1 MNHAD
6 IQKNLE
12 EEMFQENNF
21 FHYSRRGVKK
31 NLAAIYVKE
40 CSYFQGRE
48 RDADVESTIT
58 DMIVHFNIMLTRFQI

>member
-6 IQKNLE
+6 IKKNLE

-21 FHYSRRGVKK
+21 FHSSRGGSKRSLLRFMSKS
-31 NLAAIYVKE
+31 

-58 DMIVHFNIMLTRFQI
+58 DIIIHSNITLTRFQI